1 MLKKIIF
8 SVICL
13 AVLFVFSSFVM
24 ATGQLYFSANP
35 INPEGEL
42 PFDAVYVQ
50 QVNDDY
56 CLFLPG
62 AFNSESLYVCCTDT
76 ETVEIEDKPFL
87 PDEPVAMLKPGQN
100 VKIKI
105 DGKSRIVHVYQGSQ
119 IHAVFLDSSSGSF
132 SHINKSKQNLEA
144 GSALIMSP
152 DGIAEYQGGVESI
165 RLRGNSTTS
174 YSKKNYNIKL
184 DSKANIAG
192 MGKAK
197 KWVLVSSVKDHS
209 LLRNQIIFDMA
220 RYVGLPFSLDLVP
233 CDVWLNHVYN
243 GEYILTEKI
252 EIGSNRIEIN
262 DLKKETEKVNDA
274 ELDTYPQAGAQKL
287 KYGEAKYY
295 AIPNDPD
302 DITGG
307 YILEYENY
315 QKRYEDDPSAYTTE
329 RGKVIVVKEPKEI
342 SKAQAEYIGS
352 FIQGYENA
360 IFAKDG
366 IDPVSGKHYY
376 EFMDFESLV
385 LKYMLEEIAKNEDG
399 NASSQYYF
407 KPSDKES
414 TVGFAG
420 PAWDYDVTFGG
431 FAPKDKTTLL
441 NPKGFYQ
448 NRNSSS
454 QYWWPQLC
462 AKSEFADAVIM
473 MWNERYSPAIKIL
486 LGEANDPQGRL
497 RSIDEYASEIIESA
511 NMNFVRWPIHYTD
524 ENVAR
529 TGRSFE
535 ANIDY
540 LKDFIQ
546 KRFGFLEENWQ

>member
-1 MLKKIIF
+1 M
-8 SVICL
+8 
-13 AVLFVFSSFVM
+13 AVLLIFSSFVM
-24 ATGQLYFSANP
+24 ATGQLFFSANP
-35 INPEGEL
+35 IDPEGRL
-42 PFDAVYVQ
+42 PFDAVCVQ

-56 CLFLPG
+56 YLFLPG

-233 CDVWLNHVYN
+233 CDVWLNHVYF

-329 RGKVIVVKEPKEI
+329 RGKVIVVKDPKEI

-366 IDPVSGKHYY
+366 VDPVSGKHYY

-462 AKSEFADAVIM
+462 AKSEFADAVIL

-486 LGEANDPQGRL
+486 LGEGNDPQGRL
-497 RSIDEYASEIIESA
+497 RSIDEYASEIKESA

-540 LKDFIQ
+540 LKDFIR
-546 KRFGFLEENWQ
+546 KRFSFLEENWQ